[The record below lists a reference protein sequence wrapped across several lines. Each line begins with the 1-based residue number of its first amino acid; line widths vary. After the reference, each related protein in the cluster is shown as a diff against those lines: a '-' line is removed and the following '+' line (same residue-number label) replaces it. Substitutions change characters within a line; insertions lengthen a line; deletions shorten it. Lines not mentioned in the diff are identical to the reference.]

1 MYGINGIP
9 DVWEMIEDDYMA
21 GTVLT
26 SPYREAKI
34 IIDMAK
40 NLTAG
45 KEALDGTEYHYGEFG
60 KDVRVDDVAIT
71 KETLKIAQDDYAAC
85 M

>member
-1 MYGINGIP
+1 
-9 DVWEMIEDDYMA
+9 
-21 GTVLT
+21 
-26 SPYREAKI
+26 
-34 IIDMAK
+34 MAK

-71 KETLKIAQDDYAAC
+71 KDTLKTAQDDYAAC

>member
-1 MYGINGIP
+1 
-9 DVWEMIEDDYMA
+9 VVA
-21 GTVLT
+21 
-26 SPYREAKI
+26 I
-34 IIDMAK
+34 ICQIIRRRKA
-40 NLTAG
+40 

-71 KETLKIAQDDYAAC
+71 KDTLKTAQDDYAAC

>member
-1 MYGINGIP
+1 MH
-9 DVWEMIEDDYMA
+9 W
-21 GTVLT
+21 
-26 SPYREAKI
+26 
-34 IIDMAK
+34 
-40 NLTAG
+40 TAPTT
-45 KEALDGTEYHYGEFG
+45 KWGEFG

>member
-1 MYGINGIP
+1 MTTWLAP
-9 DVWEMIEDDYMA
+9 F
-21 GTVLT
+21 LT